1 MQRIY
6 KEDIEREAKK
16 QRHVQTAQF
25 VHESQFQIWDTAKFF
40 FFFFLKYRG
49 VAGSYGGCHR
59 MLTILQ
65 RNMLH
70 QHHRWVSPP
79 ASLSNSKWVGFV
91 FCVLF
96 WFSVLW
102 FFFGGLLRLKVKG
115 FSFSRFVLCCVRFWF
130 VSFEVWS
137 MDPWAP
143 MWSCWFFLLEFCPI
157 VLVPEICC
165 RPY

>member
-1 MQRIY
+1 MRASFRFGIQL
-6 KEDIEREAKK
+6 
-16 QRHVQTAQF
+16 
-25 VHESQFQIWDTAKFF
+25 SSF

-143 MWSCWFFLLEFCPI
+143 MWSCWFFLLEFSRENSGWWENGI
-157 VLVPEICC
+157 ENSKGVMMMTITVSEG
-165 RPY
+165 